1 MALFF
6 STIGGLAGSLA
17 TITIQGV
24 PAVASIA
31 SLLLP
36 VISII
41 LQIWIGK
48 TGNYRIGGFIGSILL
63 CNIIFPIIF
72 FTSGGIQ
79 SGILVY
85 YVLGGIVLFL
95 LLGEKIVDCV
105 IMTIVF
111 LVVNSGCI
119 YASYRFPELVIPI
132 QSEFM
137 IYMDIIVGF
146 IISVALVQ
154 IALWHQNSL
163 YKSEQRIAEKAM
175 KAKDEF
181 LASMSHELRTPLNA
195 IIGLSETQMKTV
207 QSESTYN
214 DIRNIHESGMTLLCI
229 INDILDLSKIGSGR
243 FELVCVNYN
252 TAVMINDTIRMNK
265 VRIGEKPIE
274 FQVNVD
280 PSLPAVLYGDD
291 LRIRQIISN
300 LLSNAFKYTLAGIVR
315 MDITSQHS
323 GDEAVITVKI
333 SDTGIGIRESDI
345 PSLFGKYN
353 KFNNKENRNIEGTG
367 LGLAITRELL
377 EVLSGNITVESVY
390 GKGSIFSFKIPQK
403 IIDATPIGQ
412 NIVDSLSDFTYQDNK
427 TPEQKFNYIS
437 LEAYRVLVVD
447 DNEINLYVTEV
458 LLSNYKLAI
467 DCVKSGKEAIE
478 LIRNAEIKYNVI
490 FMDHMMPELDG
501 IETTK
506 IIREEINSEYARTIP
521 IVALTANALAGSEE
535 MFLNSGFQKFL
546 PKPIDIQKLDK
557 VLKELLVDSVKG
569 VVP

>member
-367 LGLAITRELL
+367 LGLAITRKLL